1 MICCYIDRAAQVT
14 LGQCATPLSQCLA
27 GYWCTTDSLSI
38 AANTCPPG
46 QFAAAGQA
54 TCASCNCAAGYSCL
68 IASVSSSG
76 TACGIGQYGPGS
88 TAPCTNCALGYYGA
102 SAALTAATCSGQC
115 SAGYYC
121 PAGSSNATANKCFG
135 SRSTTAA
142 WIRSVNASS
151 SNVTLSM
158 VSGTPL
164 GTIVMSNTRTGMD
177 VMCSDAPARLPSL
190 LVSPNDGAGVIAA
203 VAVADVNGDGAVDV
217 VARLAN
223 GTVVAA
229 RNDGRFNFSTSP
241 SVTLSR
247 TASCS
252 AVWDV
257 NGDGLVDVV
266 VWNVSGGA
274 VGVWRSN
281 GSLMSSS
288 ATYGFGIPGV
298 GSGGATVVSVGVADL
313 SGDGVLDIVIAS
325 TSSSGLWVGVTTSSG
340 SFQDVTATQS
350 PALFSSSASTCVV
363 LGDVN
368 SDGAVDVLMCKASS
382 PPRLWL
388 NNGAMMLSN
397 WTDIGS
403 QAVSSGCFGDVDND
417 GDVDLLL
424 SGSDTRLYI
433 NDGTGLFTLWLTWS
447 VSGVALL
454 VDVNGDG
461 RF

>member
-1 MICCYIDRAAQVT
+1 M
-14 LGQCATPLSQCLA
+14 
-27 GYWCTTDSLSI
+27 
-38 AANTCPPG
+38 
-46 QFAAAGQA
+46 
-54 TCASCNCAAGYSCL
+54 
-68 IASVSSSG
+68 
-76 TACGIGQYGPGS
+76 
-88 TAPCTNCALGYYGA
+88 
-102 SAALTAATCSGQC
+102 
-115 SAGYYC
+115 
-121 PAGSSNATANKCFG
+121 
-135 SRSTTAA
+135 
-142 WIRSVNASS
+142 NASS

-177 VMCSDAPARLPSL
+177 VMCSDASARLPAL
-190 LVSPNDGAGVIAA
+190 LVSPNEGAGAIAA
-203 VAVADVNGDGAVDV
+203 VSVADMNGDGAVDV

-274 VGVWRSN
+274 VSVWRSN
-281 GSLMSSS
+281 GSSMTSS
-288 ATYGFGIPGV
+288 ATDSVGIPGV
-298 GSGGATVVSVGVADL
+298 SSGGTTVVSVGVADL
-313 SGDGVLDIVIAS
+313 SGDGVLDAVIAS
-325 TSSSGLWVGVTTSSG
+325 TSSSGLWAGMTTSSTN
-340 SFQDVTATQS
+340 FQDVTATQS
-350 PALFSSSASTCVV
+350 SGLFSSSASTCVV

-417 GDVDLLL
+417 GDLDLLL
-424 SGSDTRLYI
+424 SGSDSRLYT
-433 NDGTGLFTLWLTWS
+433 NDGTGMFTLWLTWS

-461 RF
+461 RCWSGS